1 MPMVRSAARPPEP
14 DTQRDTQ
21 RAPGRD
27 SESAAACGWLSL
39 AGIVL
44 FTVLMAVHVVGR
56 TGVWSDGAAPAR
68 WAQPADR
75 SGHAPS

>member
-1 MPMVRSAARPPEP
+1 MPMRRSAAPPSE
-14 DTQRDTQ
+14 RD
-21 RAPGRD
+21 A
-27 SESAAACGWLSL
+27 ESAAAFGWLSL

-56 TGVWSDGAAPAR
+56 TGVWSPDPAPAH